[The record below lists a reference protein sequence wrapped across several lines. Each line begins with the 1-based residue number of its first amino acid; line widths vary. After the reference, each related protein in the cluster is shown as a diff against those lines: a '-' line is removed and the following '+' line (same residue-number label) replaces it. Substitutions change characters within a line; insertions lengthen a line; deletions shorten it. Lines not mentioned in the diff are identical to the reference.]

1 MRIVTLIAGII
12 LLVIGL
18 LSIPTPFPVG
28 TLFITV
34 AAGMIICSSDTAA
47 KYIQTCRAKFTR
59 FDRIALW
66 LENKTGERLS
76 EPLRRTRPELRDYD
90 E

>member
-1 MRIVTLIAGII
+1 MRIVTLIAGIM

-18 LSIPTPFPVG
+18 LSVPTPFPIG
-28 TLFITV
+28 TLLITV

-59 FDRIALW
+59 FDQLVFW
-66 LENKTGERLS
+66 LESKMGERLS
-76 EPLRRTRPELRDYD
+76 EPLRRTRPKD
-90 E
+90 